1 MFEEIRRTVR
11 KLSLSPRFQFVISV
25 SNKESLKLLR
35 SPDDIFL
42 FSFNRKLPQSGIV
55 NYHRFTTVP
64 VAMNFKNKFSGIGF
78 PRYSGA
84 IESKLD
90 PWAVYKIVLSLDLKI
105 RDSYKNATSNYIN
118 VISWTF
124 NDEKKI
130 KCLINLGVDGIV
142 TDKPK
147 MLKEIALNIGKVLH

>member
-25 SNKESLKLLR
+25 SNKESLRLLR

-42 FSFNRKLPQSGIV
+42 FSFDRKLPPSGIV

-78 PRYSGA
+78 PRYSSA

-90 PWAVYKIVLSLDLKI
+90 PWTVYKFVLTLDLKNS
-105 RDSYKNATSNYIN
+105 R
-118 VISWTF
+118 
-124 NDEKKI
+124 
-130 KCLINLGVDGIV
+130 
-142 TDKPK
+142 
-147 MLKEIALNIGKVLH
+147 